1 MLHSDEIGFSWLEV
15 KLWLEQLHEVLK
27 VVQLFVEEL
36 CWISSYFC
44 VSKEAEVFDSVENPV
59 ESFLVLF
66 RRGS

>member
-1 MLHSDEIGFSWLEV
+1 MLHSDEIGFSWFEV

-27 VVQLFVEEL
+27 VIQLFVEEL
-36 CWISSYFC
+36 CRILSYFC
-44 VSKEAEVFDSVENPV
+44 VSKEAEVFDSVENSV